1 MTNAYMHSI
10 ITTYPFQESQAP
22 HRRRTAGMAPPNL
35 ERGRDG
41 GAAAVAGINKQRGCA
56 VFIRNATAGLGDSGN
71 GGFAT
76 TTTTNFASRLAL
88 NRVLALVATLLACS
102 AAREFSDADLEAQ
115 A

>member
-1 MTNAYMHSI
+1 MTNAYMHSV
-10 ITTYPFQESQAP
+10 ITPYLFRNHITP
-22 HRRRTAGMAPPNL
+22 HRRRTASIPSPNR
-35 ERGRDG
+35 EWGRDG

-102 AAREFSDADLEAQ
+102 AAREFSDADFEAQ